1 MFHSSFFYITALSGV
16 PPHRYQAKFLI
27 YPLNKI
33 FIFLQVISLKDQ
45 LIFLVNEIC
54 GGILL
59 FRYAIRHFLFILI
72 SSMIIYNLYIFI
84 LNK

>member
-1 MFHSSFFYITALSGV
+1 MVL
-16 PPHRYQAKFLI
+16 PHRHQAKFLI

-33 FIFLQVISLKDQ
+33 FLFLQVISLKGQ

-59 FRYAIRHFLFILI
+59 FRYAIRHFLFTLI

-84 LNK
+84 LNKEWE